1 MLFRSA
7 TEYTVIRALGFPAAL
22 LTLVLQAAFLASK
35 DAVSPLLAVPLSA
48 LTNLALDLFLVGSLG
63 LGTAG
68 AAWGTTASL
77 YVNGLTLLAMW
88 HVKARTLGKPTPL
101 FTLPSRAEMQR
112 LLSFI
117 VPMLV
122 ALCSRVSMGLSITI
136 GATALGTVALAANQV
151 VESVYWL
158 FCPIGEAI
166 SLCMQ
171 KIGRAS
177 CRERV

>member
-1 MLFRSA
+1 M
-7 TEYTVIRALGFPAAL
+7 
-22 LTLVLQAAFLASK
+22 
-35 DAVSPLLAVPLSA
+35 
-48 LTNLALDLFLVGSLG
+48 GSLG

-88 HVKARTLGKPTPL
+88 HVKARKLGKPTPL
-101 FTLPSRAEMQR
+101 FTLPSRAELQR

-151 VESVYWL
+151 VESVY
-158 FCPIGEAI
+158 
-166 SLCMQ
+166 
-171 KIGRAS
+171 
-177 CRERV
+177 